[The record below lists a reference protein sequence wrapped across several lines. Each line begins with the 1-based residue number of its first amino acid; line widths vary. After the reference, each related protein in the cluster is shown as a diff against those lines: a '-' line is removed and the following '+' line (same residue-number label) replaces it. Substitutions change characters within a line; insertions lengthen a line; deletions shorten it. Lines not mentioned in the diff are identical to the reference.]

1 MRPRDAQRREEGC
14 ALEDDGHDPRGV
26 GLAGRELETDRDQDE
41 DEQPAVSVTVR
52 VQVTAPNRRVLGKGC
67 GRHGPF
73 YTGHGG
79 RRGSTASEAGAGSL
93 ATAMANDEFR
103 VEINL
108 HDAVHGHLTKRLLSL
123 DLDDEV
129 AEDEMTADVRRR
141 RWNPAERFW
150 QDADEPLAEPDVAT
164 PDPARHA
171 TNRDVPHP
179 AFVFIERHEP
189 EFLRDLL

>member
-1 MRPRDAQRREEGC
+1 
-14 ALEDDGHDPRGV
+14 
-26 GLAGRELETDRDQDE
+26 
-41 DEQPAVSVTVR
+41 
-52 VQVTAPNRRVLGKGC
+52 
-67 GRHGPF
+67 
-73 YTGHGG
+73 
-79 RRGSTASEAGAGSL
+79 
-93 ATAMANDEFR
+93 MANDEFR
-103 VEINL
+103 VEIDL
-108 HDAVHGHLTKRLLSL
+108 HDAVHGHLTKRLQSL

-129 AEDEMTADVRRR
+129 AERLGDRVIVTRDGERIYVYTQTLDAAKEAERVVNEVLAEDEMTADVRRR